1 MIGNINIYRQLPIA
15 KSQKR
20 IFQEWTSASKKN
32 IHNVFLVNKLV
43 GKIDSNAL
51 RKSCEVLVN
60 QHEVMHAQYTE
71 DGSTCYYVEFSI
83 DDFYQELPLDTKY
96 SVELLINEK
105 INVSFDLT
113 KGPLL
118 KCFLIESHERE
129 YYFLFIAHRIICD
142 AASMHYFFKEIQ
154 KSYNVFSDG
163 GNIELNI
170 DKTFSQA
177 VEAERNN
184 LSGDAETA
192 AKEFWLDFTADV
204 PLHPALPYRSGM
216 NNRLDD
222 RSCDVV
228 DFGLSNTQTAQLIAY
243 IKKKG
248 FTSFDVLFALYGLVL
263 AKYTSQKRFL
273 LGYVIDTRVQDF
285 SNVFGCF
292 ENTVHLKFELDTIS
306 TFSDLIAA
314 IGEQRKKIKQYQ
326 YYSLA
331 DVAGQTSNGCNAGF
345 GQMYLNACAL
355 QLKELEVLSVDIS
368 LNTTVDDEISLL
380 YDENCPDG
388 IRLKLVYRSDLFDK
402 DLMRRFTDAFL
413 DVVDELNNKGEID
426 INKYTVLSPET
437 FQEIVYGWNATAK
450 TYLKDMT
457 IHQHFEKQVL
467 KNPDNIALVY
477 EDQQLSYH
485 QLNEKSNQLARHIRE
500 QYRQKAGQELKRDTL
515 IALCLD
521 RSLEMVISIL
531 AVLKAGGAY
540 VPMDPS
546 YPQQRIDFILEDTG
560 AAMVLSHRSISG
572 VSLPEEKVLYTDLSE
587 GCYLSEDTTNLPAYS
602 AAEDLAYI
610 IYTSG
615 TTGKPKGV
623 MIEQHQVLSFAVDNN
638 FIDYNKSVTVAGI
651 SNYAFDGSI
660 FDIFF
665 SLLNNKKL
673 VIIPKHSLLDFPQL
687 DDQFVKHN
695 IDTAFV
701 TTALFNSLTIHQ
713 SRCLAVLK
721 QILFGGETC
730 SIDIVNDFKKY
741 FPETSLIHVYGP
753 TENIVYSSY
762 CHLTDY
768 NTAEVVPIGSHLSDK
783 KLYVLD
789 TNLQPVPVGVTGE
802 LYIGG
807 AGVARGYLNNAE
819 LTAARFINNPFAT
832 EDDNANGYTRL
843 YKTGDLVKWLP
854 DGNIAY
860 IGRNDEQVKIRGFRI
875 ELAEIEQALL
885 QIRGIKQSCVLVKE
899 RPAASGGAKYL
910 VGYYVP
916 DSDYIPEKDTV
927 VLDNWENL
935 YNSSV
940 YGKNIKEIEI
950 NADFS
955 GWKSYIS
962 GEAIPLSEMQAWRND
977 LITIIKSLHPRN
989 VLEIGVGSGLLMYPL
1004 LNDVQRYTGLDI
1016 SQTVIDRHKNHLK
1029 DRDYQVDLYHLK
1041 AHELDQLPDDLKY
1054 DTIIINSV
1062 CQYFPSI
1069 RYFDD
1074 ILEKAIG
1081 RLSASGSIFLGDIRN
1096 YDLHKELI
1104 KAQLDFREEARSRQD
1119 IDRIAFKENE
1129 LLISPFYFAHLKHR
1143 YDNIKVNVIERNGS
1157 YNNELSKYRYDVVIT
1172 RDAEM
1177 SIRNNAAIE
1186 EEILNGYSNHYY
1198 NIPFLNQLGKEDILK
1213 QLSLVLPE
1221 YMLPGSLIAMESF
1234 PLTINGKLDKRAFPD
1249 PDFSLAENY
1258 VPPVTDTEVAVCN
1271 IWEETLGLE
1280 RVGLTDDFFRIGGN
1294 SILAI
1299 HVSHKMN
1306 KVLGGGLGFTDVFK
1320 HRTIAQLLLHSQGGA
1335 QIIIP
1340 RTDENQVVLS
1350 FAQERLWFIEE
1361 YEKGTNAYHI
1371 PAVYEL
1377 AATTKVEGLKYA
1389 LRQIVARHE
1398 VLRTTIQGKDQ
1409 QGVQIVHLRSLSVEE
1424 LLLTVHDDLDA
1435 LLAEDINRPFD
1446 LRKEY
1451 PIRAKF
1457 YKIEADDSPERIILL
1472 INIHHIASDG
1482 WSTEIFQRELFA
1494 YYQAYLRKD
1503 SSFSLPALEIQ
1514 YKDYALWQRSWLTG
1528 ETLDRQLNYWKNKLS
1543 GYQPLAFPTDYPR
1556 PDRINYTG
1564 SHQIFTLNKQISDR
1578 LRSLTRQHG
1587 VTLHSALLGSMS
1599 ILLGKYTGQ
1608 DDILIGSPIANRHYR
1623 QIQDLIGFF
1632 VNTLINRTQL
1642 SNTQSYEELVREVH
1656 QQQMEAQQHQ
1666 DLPFEKLVSE
1676 LGVERDLSRHPLFQ
1690 IAFVV
1695 QRFGSKVPD
1704 EQQDYLKPFKGILSH
1719 EVEKFDLTVFI
1730 DDSDEEITGQIS
1742 YATSLF
1748 REETIARLIQ
1758 HYTYLLDTLT
1768 QAPEKAYSRISLLSP
1783 DEYQEIVYG
1792 WNDTAKVYPTGKT
1805 IHQYFEAQAAAY
1817 PDHTALVYED
1827 RQLSYKELNEKSNQ
1841 LARHIREQ
1849 FRQKTGTELQPDT
1862 LIALCMDR
1870 SPEMIVSILA
1880 VLKAGGAYVPLD
1892 PAYPQQR
1899 KDFIL
1904 EDTNA
1909 VLVLGLRRDSG
1920 LQLPEEKVLYTDL
1933 TEDLYLH
1940 EDTANLRAY
1949 SSAGDLAYIIYTS
1962 GTTGKPKGVMIA
1974 HEGVMNLVFVQKDK
1988 LEISQASKVLQY
2000 AALVFDASVWEIFS
2014 ALTLGAQLIIVPG
2027 NVRQDAQLLSEY
2039 INRHKATT
2047 ALLPPVLLSV
2057 MSASGFPGLKTL
2069 VVGGDV
2075 STPKLMQEWS
2085 QGRQLVN
2092 AYGPTENTVIASMHV
2107 YSEGDLHTNIG
2118 QPIENVKLYVLDAS
2132 LQPVPVGITGELHIG
2147 GAGVARGYLNNA
2159 ALTAT
2164 RFIENPFATEEDNAK
2179 GYTRLYKTGDLVRWL
2194 ADGHLEYIGRND
2206 EQIKIRGFRIE
2217 LAEIEQAL
2225 LQVPGILQ
2233 SCVLV
2238 KERVT
2243 ATGNAKYLV
2252 GYYVPEAASITQNF
2266 ITERLS
2272 AVLPSYM
2279 VPDSLVAME
2288 SFPLTI
2294 NGKLDKRALPDPR
2307 FNVSETYVAPAT
2319 DTKIALC
2326 RIWQELL
2333 GLEMVGIT
2341 DDFFKIGGNSIL
2353 AIQVSHRMN
2362 KALGVEI
2369 SVADVFK
2376 HKTIEQLLLHT
2387 LGEAQINIPR
2397 THDNQ
2402 AVLSFAQERLW
2413 FVEEYEEGTNA
2424 YHIPAVYELADTT
2437 RVEGLKHALRQ
2448 IVVRHEVLRT
2458 TIQGGVQTVHPKP
2471 LAIEETILT
2480 VHDDLDAVL
2489 AEDINSPFE
2498 LRREYPI
2505 RVKFYRVQA
2514 EDTATGPFS
2523 ERIVLLINIHHI
2535 ASDGWSTEIFQKE
2548 LFAYYQAYMRKDT
2561 SFSLPALEIQYK
2573 DYALWQRS
2581 WLTGETLDRQLNYW
2595 KNKLSGYRTLALPTD
2610 YPRPDRM
2617 NYNGARMMFT
2627 LNKQISDRLRSLTRQ
2642 HGVTLHS
2649 ALLGSMSILLGKYTG
2664 QDDILIGSPIANR
2677 HHRQTQDLIGFF
2689 VNTLINR
2696 TQLNNT
2702 QSYEELVREVHQQQ
2716 MEAQQHQDLPFEKL
2730 VNELGVERD
2739 LSRHPLFQV
2748 AFAVQRFGSKVPDEQ
2763 QAYLKPFTGIVSHE
2777 IEIFDLSV
2785 FMDDSGEEIT
2795 GQFNYATSLFREET
2809 IARLIQHYIYLLDAL
2824 TQAPE
2829 KAYSRLSL
2837 LSPEEYQEI
2846 VYGWNDTEKVYPTGK
2861 TIHQYFE
2868 AQAAAYPDHAALVYE
2883 DWQLSYKELNE
2894 KSNQLARHIRKQF
2907 QQKTGTELQADT
2919 LIALCMDRSPEMI
2932 VSILAVLKAG
2942 GAYVPLDP
2950 AYPQQRKDFIL
2961 EDTSAVLVLG
2971 LRRDSELQL
2980 PEEKVLY
2987 TDLTEDLYLHE
2998 DTANLPAY
3006 SSAGDLAYIIYTSG
3020 TTGKPKGV
3028 MIAHEGAMNL
3038 VFVQKDKLEISHASK
3053 VLQYAALVFD
3063 ASVWE
3068 IFSALTLGAQL
3079 IIVPGNIR
3087 QDAQLLSEYINKHN
3101 ATTALLPPVL
3111 LSVMSASGFPGLK
3124 TLVVGGDVS
3133 TPKLMQ
3139 EWSQGRTLVNAY
3151 GPTENTVIASMHV
3164 YSEGDLH
3171 TNIGQPIENVKLY
3184 VLDASLQPVPVGI
3197 TGELHIGGAG
3207 VARGYLNNTELTA
3220 ARFIE
3225 NPFAT
3230 EEDNAKG
3237 YTRLYKT
3244 GDLVRWLAD
3253 GHLEY
3258 IGRNDEQIK
3267 IRGFRIELAEIE
3279 QALLQVP
3286 GILQSCVLVKER
3298 VTATGNAK
3306 YLVGYYVPEA
3316 ASITQNFI
3324 TERLSAVLPSYMVPD
3339 SLVAMESFP
3348 LTINGKLDK
3357 RALPDPDF
3365 NTADAYVAPA
3375 TELEDKLCRIYGEV
3389 LGLSGEQV
3397 GIHQNFFKIG
3407 GNSILSIQLKNKL
3420 HQLDEFKHIGAA
3432 DLFKYNTIHKL
3443 IESVRGDTQTAYKL
3457 QNNTRGESHEIAII
3471 AVSGAFSGVGS
3482 VDELWKIVSSQ
3493 QEGLRFYSKDECREL
3508 QLDDALVEHPDFVP
3522 VGGHV
3527 KDIELFDPTFWELSP
3542 NEARQLDPQ
3551 IRKFM
3556 EHCWFTLESSGYASE
3571 RRKHNIGVFAGS
3583 GESHYLRGRAQHD
3596 DLSAQAAAWES
3607 FASNSKHALTTK
3619 TAYLLDLSGP
3629 ATSISTACSTG
3640 LVAVVEACQK
3650 LQLGVCDMALAG
3662 GVTLNMPDQIG
3673 YLYQEGMIESIDGHC
3688 RTFDRHSSG
3697 TTPGSGVGVVL
3708 LKRLKDAVK
3717 DQDHILGVIK
3727 GYATNND
3734 GARKTGYTAPSVIG
3748 QTECIINAQ
3757 RMAGITS
3764 DQIDYVECHGTAT
3777 QLGDPIEV
3785 QALRE
3790 AFTYNQPRK
3799 KGPAR
3804 KTLLGAVKANVG
3816 HTDTAAG
3823 TVGLIKVCAMLQ
3835 HNILPGQVNFNTP
3848 NPDLKLEET
3857 DFEITKENRP
3867 WLPVPGRQR
3876 LAGVSSFGIGGTNAH
3891 VIIGDYI
3898 PDTPMQETNPVPE
3911 ETVHIVPVSAKSQQ
3925 SLENYK
3931 KALIK
3936 TCEDNPLLKIN
3947 DIAYTLQ
3954 EKREHFQHRSAYC
3967 VKNTAE
3973 LAERL
3978 KQDTA
3983 YGQAALASENKLVW
3997 MFSGQGVQY
4006 VNMGKALYRQVPSF
4020 KNTVDYCISVAN
4032 HHLDIDLYKVIYT
4045 ENESSPHDIN
4055 ETRYTQISLFI
4066 IEYALAWYL
4075 EQLGIKA
4082 DAYIGH
4088 SIGEYVAAT
4097 LAGVFTLEDAIRLVI
4112 ARGRLMQEMEAGSM
4126 LAISARE
4133 EAVKATIAQHHCEI
4147 AVINSKEDIVA
4158 SGHTKDI
4165 DSLQKT
4171 LENQGVSTIR
4181 LNTSH
4186 AFHCKLMDG
4195 AVTAFKDVFRDV
4207 RLKKPARTFISNLSG
4222 TVAKDEVTHPEYW
4235 CKQLRNT
4242 VQFAGGITHL
4252 IGLYNHQVNFIEIG
4266 PGKGLCYFV
4275 GKYQKTYPAIH
4286 TLSLLPAAKDASDIY
4301 QNPDSG
4307 EAIMA
4312 KLWMNGII
4320 QHPNDSKL
4328 FRQAT
4333 LLRSLPVYQFGY
4345 QKCWLEKMNAQNVQQ
4360 FNSLE
4365 ELFYERTW
4373 ERTDLNA
4380 TPGSAAGIADKNVLV
4395 FINDRSIE
4403 KSGSA
4408 ELLQLLMKH
4417 NNDISYV
4424 VHQQENNIHPEV
4436 IFDFN
4441 NKADVTAILHEK
4453 IKSKPLDLVIYVS
4466 PGTDLAFPALDIIAV
4481 RNVFSWSM
4489 ESGNKIP
4496 MFVSVS
4502 FDNYEILGNE
4512 RKQEKPSIVYGVT
4525 KSLRGEFLTLET
4537 HAFHLDLPAA
4547 EGNYESSLLLA
4558 LEKNDDRDLVVVRG
4572 KYCWKPFY
4580 RHVQLSGNQT
4590 ASEDNTVEKERV
4602 YLITGGLGAVGSAYA
4617 AHLAR
4622 NEQKSTIILIG
4633 RSAASDLKET
4643 YKSRLDD
4650 LNKTHHRV
4658 IYASVD
4664 IGQTNASS
4672 QLIAILEQYEIT
4684 TIDVVLH
4691 AAGVAAKSLLK
4702 GKTAEDIEQVVHPKI
4717 VGFENLLQIAATVQI
4732 GKLVCCSSLTSILP
4746 SVGNMEYAAANMYLD
4761 EVSFSK
4767 HPGVNSIL
4775 TVNLNQISDAGMA
4788 IDFLNENATTL
4799 GKTSNSIKSD
4809 EFPGILETLMRFKD
4823 KNNILLSRY
4832 HFDGNYVA
4840 GPQTVNTPVDVSKD
4854 KSDIRLLDEDYTDIQ
4869 YQVAQI
4875 FGEVLGVEQV
4885 SIHDDFFK
4893 IGGNSLLVIQLK
4905 NRLNQLKEFKHIGT
4919 ADLFKYNTIQKLVE
4933 SIRQDATTSYNLQ
4946 TNASQGDS
4954 REIAVIAVSGA
4965 FSGVANVDELWQIIS
4980 SQQEGIRFYSKEECR
4995 ELQLDESLLEHPD
5008 FVPVSGHVK
5017 DIELFDPLFWDIS
5030 PNEAK
5035 QLDPQIRKFIEHC
5048 WFALESAGYAAERR
5062 KCSIGVFAGSGEN
5075 TYLQEHI
5082 LPELALSAIG
5092 SWEAFVSNSKHA
5104 LATKT
5109 AYLMDLS
5116 GPANSINT
5124 ACSTSLVTIAEA
5136 CKSLQVGACDMA
5148 LAGGVTLDL
5157 PDQVGYLYQEGMTH
5171 SRDGHCRTFDRLGGG
5186 TTTGSGVGVVLL
5198 KRLNDA
5204 IKDQDQILA
5213 VIKGYATNND
5223 GSRKTSYTAPSVI
5236 GQTECIINAQK
5247 MAGITSDQ
5255 IDYVECHGTAT
5266 HLGDPI
5272 EVQALR
5278 EAFAFSRSEH
5288 RDPAKKTVLGAV
5300 KANIGHPDAGAG
5312 VAGLIKLCAM
5322 LQHNIMPG
5330 QVNFSTPN
5338 PELKLEESTFE
5349 VLSANRP
5356 WLTVSGR
5363 QRLAAV
5369 SSFGVGGTNAHM
5381 IVGEYVSDISIPCT
5395 DCATDNE
5402 SIYIVPVS
5410 AKSRQSLENY
5420 KQALIKACEANP
5432 LLKANDIA
5440 YTLQEKREHFQHR
5453 SAYCVKNTAELL
5465 DRLKQDTSYGQAGSA
5480 DENRIV
5486 LMFPGQGV
5494 QYVNMARALYQN
5506 VPAFRGIIDHCIS
5519 LANRHLDVDLY
5530 KIIYTEDE
5538 SSRYDI
5544 NDMRWAPISL
5554 FIVEYA
5560 LARYLEQ
5567 LGISAD
5573 AYIGHSLGEY
5583 IAATLAGVFALEDA
5597 IRLVVARGSLMSA
5610 MKAGGMLAINAREE
5624 KVKAIVAQHH
5634 CDIAVVNT
5642 MDDVIASGEEKDVD
5656 RLQKAL
5662 EQLEIPVIRISINV
5676 AGHSRMMDE
5685 MVAKFKTLF
5694 SDIKLNKPAKPFIS
5708 NLSGEIATDEVAT
5721 PEYWCKQL
5729 RNTVRFA
5736 KGIDSLSKQYGH
5748 KVSFIEIGPGKGL
5761 SYFVGKYRDAGNYQ
5775 SLNTLHL
5782 LPSAKESNDAYL
5794 NMDSRENIIA
5804 KLWMNGIIQQPN
5816 ESDVFAQATLLRSL
5830 PVYQFNH
5837 QRCWIEKTKRK
5848 ETDGTSTDV
5857 LKMLPKEKWL
5867 STPVWS
5873 AVSNLN
5879 KAAVKDGKKF
5889 DKTLVVLREDQQG
5902 LYDFTLLSQDVQLVV
5917 LSKKNADAD
5926 NIEAGKPI
5934 TLNPEEERHFEKL
5947 AAYIKS
5953 KRIVF
5958 DAIIHTASID
5968 NDTDI
5973 DQALYNSYY
5982 SLFLVRHHL
5991 LRVMDT
5997 ENLIVLTNGMA
6008 QITGE
6013 DRICPANGTM
6023 MGAIRNINHEFL
6035 SMDARIIDIGD
6046 AGHVTAAVAQIW
6058 NNSKYHKSDELLAV
6072 RFGKLWTEGLESI
6085 SNTFVEENL
6094 IADGDIILITGG
6106 LGNVGLA
6113 VAEHI
6118 SGHHRVT
6125 FILVS
6130 RTNIYQQN
6138 PSETTKRKIAAI
6150 ERIRNNGSV
6159 VEVQP
6164 ADISSPEQ
6172 IKIMQDAVSQRY
6184 GNITGIIHTAS
6195 GTIVDLDDYSLA
6207 AMKGAFNAKVY
6218 GIDNVLNV
6226 LELSQVKFVAS
6237 TSSLASLLGDVN
6249 RIEYCA
6255 ANAYLD
6261 YLSVDKKRFPGIK
6274 FIAANWNA
6282 WQVDGFETGVLQGLE
6297 KLMYSNGASH
6307 EENAALFYRLIN
6319 QTSYE
6324 QVAVSGLDLQQL
6336 KRELFKPV
6344 SPQVAISEI
6353 DILEKEYSEEEYQ
6366 VALVFAE
6373 LLGMEQISLHD
6384 DFFKIGGNS
6393 ILAIQAS
6400 HKINK
6405 VLGVEIKV
6413 ADVFKH
6419 RTVALLLRNSK
6430 GQARISIPRTN
6441 DSQVVLSFAQERLWF
6456 IEEYEGGTNAY
6467 HIPTVYELVDVTA
6480 LEGFKYA
6487 LSEIVARHEVLRSTI
6502 EGREHQAVQI
6512 VHEEPLVMEEVV
6524 LSLQD
6529 NLDAMLVAD
6538 INRPFDLRHVYP
6550 IRVKFY
6556 RIQAEGIDERI
6567 VMLINMH
6574 HIASDGWSMDV
6585 FQKELLAYCQAYMQK
6600 DASFSLPAL
6609 EIQYKDYAQWQR
6621 SWLTGETLDRQ
6632 LGYWKDRL
6640 AGYQTLVL
6648 PTDNPR
6654 PDRIDYRGGHQVFTL
6669 NKEISNRLRAL
6680 VKQHGVTLYSA
6691 LLGGINILLGKYS
6704 GQNDILVG
6712 GPIANRHYRQT
6723 QDLIGFFVNTLVS
6736 RTLLDNT
6743 QSYEAL
6749 IRQVHQQQMDAQQH
6763 QDLPFEKLVNEL
6775 GVERDLTRH
6784 PLFQVAFSVQSFG
6797 SKAFEGQHDYLKP
6810 YEGVF
6815 LHEVEKFDLS
6825 IFMDDSHEEI
6835 TGQICYAISLF
6846 RKETISRLI
6855 QHYIYL
6861 LDVLTQA
6868 PEKIYSTCCLLS
6880 PEEYQQIV
6888 YERNVATR
6896 AYAGDTTIHQ
6906 YFEEQVLKN
6915 PDNIALVY
6923 EDQQLSYRQLNEKSN
6938 QLARHIREQ
6947 YKQKTGEELQRDTLI
6962 ALYLDRSLEMVI
6974 SILAVL
6980 KAGGAYVPMDP
6991 SYPQQRTDFILEDTG
7006 AAIVLSHRGISGV
7019 QLPAEKVLY
7028 TDLTEACYLSGD
7040 TTNLPVYNTAR
7051 DLAYIIYT
7059 SGTTGKPKGVMIE
7072 QHHVLSFAVENNFI
7086 DYNKAATVAGLS
7098 NYAFDG
7104 SIFDIFFSLLNNKK
7118 LVIIP
7123 RHYLLDLPLLD
7134 DQFVKH
7140 NIDTSFFTT
7149 SLFNSLATHQ
7159 SRCLSVLKQIFF
7171 GGEACSIEVVND
7183 FKKHFPETSLTN
7195 GYGPT
7200 ENIVFSAYCNLTD
7213 YDTATVAPI
7222 GSHLSDKKLYILD
7235 SGLQPVP
7242 VNVIGELYIG
7252 GAGVARGYL
7261 NNPELTA
7268 ERFIDNPF
7276 ATEEDNAKG
7285 HTRLYKTGDLVRWLP
7300 DGNIAYMGRNDEQVK
7315 IRGFRI
7321 ELAEI
7326 EQALLQVPGILQSCV
7341 LVKERPTVSGTAKY
7355 IVGYYVPDRS
7365 ASLTQDF
7372 ILDKL
7377 SETLP
7382 EYMLPGSLMAME
7394 SFPLTVNGKL
7404 DKRALPDA
7412 EFNVTE
7418 EYVPPVTDNEIAS
7431 CGIWQEVL
7439 GLEKVGTTD
7448 DFFRIGG
7455 NSILAIQVSHR
7466 MSRVLGAEISVAD
7479 VFVARSIGS
7488 LLKNVIM
7495 LTVGEKNIEKE
7506 F

>member
-1 MIGNINIYRQLPIA
+1 MIGNINTYRQLPIA
-15 KSQKR
+15 KSQKK
-20 IFQEWTSASKKN
+20 IFLEWAGASQKN

-43 GKIDSNAL
+43 GKIDRNAL
-51 RKSCEVLVN
+51 RKSCGILVN
-60 QHEVMHAQYTE
+60 QHEVMHAQYSE
-71 DGSTCYYVEFSI
+71 DGNTCYYGEFSI
-83 DDFYQELPLDTKY
+83 DDFYQELPLDTKH

-105 INVSFDLT
+105 INASFDLT

-129 YYFLFIAHRIICD
+129 YYFLFVAHRIICD
-142 AASMHYFFKEIQ
+142 ATSMHYFFKEIQ
-154 KSYNVFSDG
+154 KSYNVLSDG
-163 GNIELNI
+163 GNISLNI

-184 LSGDAETA
+184 LNGDVETA
-192 AKEFWLDFTADV
+192 AKEFWLDYTADV
-204 PLHPALPYRSGM
+204 PLHLDLPYRSGM
-216 NNRLDD
+216 NNRLADK
-222 RSCDVV
+222 SCDVV
-228 DFGLSNTQTAQLIAY
+228 DFGLSNTQTAQLTAY
-243 IKKKG
+243 IKEKG
-248 FTSFDVLFALYGLVL
+248 STAFDVLFALYGLVL
-263 AKYTSQKRFL
+263 SKYTSQKRFV
-273 LGYVIDTRVQDF
+273 LGYVVDTRAQDF

-292 ENTVHLKFELDTIS
+292 ENTIHQKFELDTIG
-306 TFSDLIAA
+306 TFSDLIAV

-326 YYSLA
+326 YYSLT
-331 DVAGQTSNGCNAGF
+331 DVVGQTSDGCNAGF
-345 GQMYLNACAL
+345 GQIYLNTCP
-355 QLKELEVLSVDIS
+355 LKLKDLEVSPVDIS

-380 YDENCPDG
+380 YDENYPDG
-388 IRLKLVYRSDLFDK
+388 IKVKLVYRSHLFDK
-402 DLMRRFTDAFL
+402 DLIRQFTDAFL
-413 DVVDELNNKGEID
+413 DAVDELINKGEIHID
-426 INKYTVLSPET
+426 NYTVLSPEAY
-437 FQEIVYGWNATAK
+437 QEIVYGWNATTK
-450 TYLKDMT
+450 TYPKDMT

-467 KNPDNIALVY
+467 KNPDNTALIY
-477 EDQQLSYH
+477 EDQQLSYS

-500 QYRQKAGQELKRDTL
+500 QYRQKTGQELKRDTP

-531 AVLKAGGAY
+531 AVLKAGGVY
-540 VPMDPS
+540 VPIDPS

-572 VSLPEEKVLYTDLSE
+572 VHLPEEKVLYTDLTE
-587 GCYLSEDTTNLPAYS
+587 VCYHSGDTANLPAYS
-602 AAEDLAYI
+602 AAGDLAYI

-638 FIDYNKSVTVAGI
+638 FIDYNKAATVAGI

-673 VIIPKHSLLDFPQL
+673 VIIPKHCLLDLSLLD
-687 DDQFVKHN
+687 DQVVKHN

-701 TTALFNSLTIHQ
+701 TTALFNSLVTHQ

-721 QILFGGETC
+721 QILFGGEAC
-730 SIDIVNDFKKY
+730 SIDVVNDFKKH
-741 FPETSLIHVYGP
+741 FPETALIHVYGP

-768 NTAEVVPIGSHLSDK
+768 NTTDVVPIGSHLSDK
-783 KLYVLD
+783 KLYILD
-789 TNLQPVPVGVTGE
+789 TGLQPVPVGVTGE

-807 AGVARGYLNNAE
+807 AGVARGYLNNPE
-819 LTAARFINNPFAT
+819 LTAGRFITDPFAT
-832 EDDNANGYTRL
+832 EEDNAKGYTRL
-843 YKTGDLVKWLP
+843 YKTGDLVRWLP

-885 QIRGIKQSCVLVKE
+885 QIPGILQSCVLVKE
-899 RPAASGGAKYL
+899 RPTVSGSAKYL

-916 DSDYIPEKDTV
+916 DRSAPEAASLTPALI
-927 VLDNWENL
+927 LD
-935 YNSSV
+935 
-940 YGKNIKEIEI
+940 K
-950 NADFS
+950 
-955 GWKSYIS
+955 
-962 GEAIPLSEMQAWRND
+962 LSE
-977 LITIIKSLHPRN
+977 T
-989 VLEIGVGSGLLMYPL
+989 
-1004 LNDVQRYTGLDI
+1004 
-1016 SQTVIDRHKNHLK
+1016 
-1029 DRDYQVDLYHLK
+1029 
-1041 AHELDQLPDDLKY
+1041 
-1054 DTIIINSV
+1054 
-1062 CQYFPSI
+1062 
-1069 RYFDD
+1069 
-1074 ILEKAIG
+1074 
-1081 RLSASGSIFLGDIRN
+1081 
-1096 YDLHKELI
+1096 
-1104 KAQLDFREEARSRQD
+1104 
-1119 IDRIAFKENE
+1119 
-1129 LLISPFYFAHLKHR
+1129 
-1143 YDNIKVNVIERNGS
+1143 
-1157 YNNELSKYRYDVVIT
+1157 
-1172 RDAEM
+1172 
-1177 SIRNNAAIE
+1177 
-1186 EEILNGYSNHYY
+1186 
-1198 NIPFLNQLGKEDILK
+1198 
-1213 QLSLVLPE
+1213 LPE
-1221 YMLPGSLIAMESF
+1221 YMLPGSLMGMESF

-1249 PDFSLAENY
+1249 PDFSLAETY
-1258 VPPVTDTEVAVCN
+1258 VPPVTDTEIAVCN

-1299 HVSHKMN
+1299 HVSHRMN
-1306 KVLGGGLGFTDVFK
+1306 KVLGDGIGFTAVFR
-1320 HRTIAQLLLHSQGGA
+1320 HRTIAQLLLHSQGGV
-1335 QIIIP
+1335 QVSIP
-1340 RTDENQVVLS
+1340 RIHENQVALS

-1377 AATTKVEGLKYA
+1377 AGTTKVEGLKYA

-1398 VLRTTIQGKDQ
+1398 VLRTTIQGRDQ
-1409 QGVQIVHLRSLSVEE
+1409 QGVQIVHQRSLSVEE
-1424 LLLTVHDDLDA
+1424 LLLTVHDDLDE

-1457 YKIEADDSPERIILL
+1457 YKIEADDSPERTILL

-1482 WSTEIFQRELFA
+1482 WSTEIFQRELFT
-1494 YYQAYLRKD
+1494 YYQAYMRKD

-1556 PDRINYTG
+1556 PDRINYAG
-1564 SHQIFTLNKQISDR
+1564 SHQVFTLNKQISDR
-1578 LRSLTRQHG
+1578 LRSLARQHG

-1656 QQQMEAQQHQ
+1656 QQQIEAQQHQ

-1695 QRFGSKVPD
+1695 QRFGSEVPE

-1719 EVEKFDLTVFI
+1719 EVEKFDLSVFI
-1730 DDSDEEITGQIS
+1730 DDSSEEITGQIS

-1748 REETIARLIQ
+1748 REETIARMIQ
-1758 HYTYLLDTLT
+1758 HYTYLLDALT

-1792 WNDTAKVYPTGKT
+1792 WNATEKVYSTGKT
-1805 IHQYFEAQAAAY
+1805 IHQYFEEQASVY
-1817 PDHTALVYED
+1817 PDNTALVYED

-1841 LARHIREQ
+1841 LARHIRKQ
-1849 FRQKTGTELQPDT
+1849 YQQKTGTELQPDT
-1862 LIALCMDR
+1862 LIALCMNR

-1899 KDFIL
+1899 VDFIL
-1904 EDTNA
+1904 EDTSA
-1909 VLVLGLRRDSG
+1909 ALVLSLRRDNG
-1920 LQLPEEKVLYTDL
+1920 LQLPDEKVLYADL

-1940 EDTANLRAY
+1940 EDIANLPSY

-1974 HEGVMNLVFVQKDK
+1974 HKGVMNLVFVQKDK
-1988 LEISQASKVLQY
+1988 LEITPASKVLQY

-2027 NVRQDAQLLSEY
+2027 NVRQDTQLLSEY
-2039 INRHKATT
+2039 INKNQTTT
-2047 ALLPPVLLSV
+2047 ALLPPVLLNV
-2057 MSASGFPGLKTL
+2057 MSASGLPGLKTL

-2118 QPIENVKLYVLDAS
+2118 KPIENVKLYVLDAS
-2132 LQPVPVGITGELHIG
+2132 HQPVPVGITGELYIG
-2147 GAGVARGYLNNA
+2147 GAGVASGYLNNPE
-2159 ALTAT
+2159 LTTA
-2164 RFIENPFATEEDNAK
+2164 RFIDNPFATEADNVN
-2179 GYTRLYKTGDLVRWL
+2179 GYTRLYKTGDLVRWQ

-2225 LQVPGILQ
+2225 LQIPGIRQ

-2238 KERVT
+2238 KER
-2243 ATGNAKYLV
+2243 ATTSGSAKYLV
-2252 GYYVPEAASITQNF
+2252 GYYVPDAASITQGF
-2266 ITERLS
+2266 IAEQLS
-2272 AVLPSYM
+2272 EVLPSYM
-2279 VPDSLVAME
+2279 VPDSLIAME

-2294 NGKLDKRALPDPR
+2294 NGKLDKRAFPDPR
-2307 FNVSETYVAPAT
+2307 FNVSETYVPPAT
-2319 DTKIALC
+2319 DAKIALC

-2333 GLEMVGIT
+2333 GLEKVGIT

-2362 KALGVEI
+2362 KVLGVEI

-2437 RVEGLKHALRQ
+2437 KVEGLKHALRQ
-2448 IVVRHEVLRT
+2448 IVTRHEVLRT
-2458 TIQGGVQTVHPKP
+2458 TIQGGVQTVHQKS
-2471 LAIEETILT
+2471 LAIEETLLT
-2480 VHDDLDAVL
+2480 AQDDLDALL

-2498 LRREYPI
+2498 LRKEYPI

-2514 EDTATGPFS
+2514 EDAATGPFS

-2548 LFAYYQAYMRKDT
+2548 LFAYYQAYMRKDS

-2617 NYNGARMMFT
+2617 NYHGAHKMFT
-2627 LNKQISDRLRSLTRQ
+2627 LNKQISDRLRSLARQ

-2696 TQLNNT
+2696 TQLSNT

-2763 QAYLKPFTGIVSHE
+2763 QTYLKPFTGRLSHE

-2837 LSPEEYQEI
+2837 LSPDEYQEI
-2846 VYGWNDTEKVYPTGK
+2846 VYGWNATEKVYPTGK

-2868 AQAAAYPDHAALVYE
+2868 EQAAVYPDNTALVYE
-2883 DWQLSYKELNE
+2883 DRQLSYKELNE
-2894 KSNQLARHIRKQF
+2894 KSNQLARHIRKQY
-2907 QQKTGTELQADT
+2907 QQKTGTELQPDT
-2919 LIALCMDRSPEMI
+2919 LIALCMERSEEMI

-2950 AYPQQRKDFIL
+2950 AYPQQRIDFIL
-2961 EDTSAVLVLG
+2961 EDTGAALVLS
-2971 LRRDSELQL
+2971 LRRDNGLQL

-2987 TDLTEDLYLHE
+2987 ADLTEDLYLHE

-3028 MIAHEGAMNL
+3028 MIAHEGVMNL
-3038 VFVQKDKLEISHASK
+3038 VFVQKDKLEISPASK

-3079 IIVPGNIR
+3079 IIVPGNVR
-3087 QDAQLLSEYINKHN
+3087 QDAQLLSEYINKN
-3101 ATTALLPPVL
+3101 QTTTALLPPVL
-3111 LSVMSASGFPGLK
+3111 LSVMSSSGLPGLK

-3139 EWSQGRTLVNAY
+3139 EWSQGRQLVNAY
-3151 GPTENTVIASMHV
+3151 GPTENTVIASMYV
-3164 YSEGDLH
+3164 YSEGDLY
-3171 TNIGQPIENVKLY
+3171 TNIGKPIENVKLY
-3184 VLDASLQPVPVGI
+3184 VLDASHQPVPVGI
-3197 TGELHIGGAG
+3197 TGELYIGGAG
-3207 VARGYLNNTELTA
+3207 VASGYLNNPELTA
-3220 ARFIE
+3220 ARFID

-3230 EEDNAKG
+3230 EADNANG
-3237 YTRLYKT
+3237 YTRIYKT
-3244 GDLVRWLAD
+3244 GDLVRWQAD

-3286 GILQSCVLVKER
+3286 GIRQSCVLVKER
-3298 VTATGNAK
+3298 ATASGSAK
-3306 YLVGYYVPEA
+3306 YLVGYYVPDA
-3316 ASITQNFI
+3316 ASITQDFI
-3324 TERLSAVLPSYMVPD
+3324 TERLSKVLPSYMVPD
-3339 SLVAMESFP
+3339 NLVVLESFP

-3375 TELEDKLCRIYGEV
+3375 TELEDKLCQIYGEV
-3389 LGLSGEQV
+3389 LGLPGEQI

-3420 HQLDEFKHIGAA
+3420 HQLEEFKHIGAA
-3432 DLFKYNTIHKL
+3432 DVFKYNTIHKL
-3443 IESVRGDTQTAYKL
+3443 IESVRGDVQTSYKL
-3457 QNNTRGESHEIAII
+3457 QNNTPGESHEIAII
-3471 AVSGAFSGVGS
+3471 AVSGAFSGVDS
-3482 VDELWKIVSSQ
+3482 VDELWQIVSSQ
-3493 QEGLRFYSKDECREL
+3493 QEGLRFYSKDECQEL
-3508 QLDDALVEHPDFVP
+3508 QVNEALLENPDFVP
-3522 VGGHV
+3522 VAGQV

-3551 IRKFM
+3551 IRKFI
-3556 EHCWFTLESSGYASE
+3556 EHCWFALESSGYAPE

-3583 GESHYLRGRAQHD
+3583 GESHYLQGRVQHD
-3596 DLSAQAAAWES
+3596 GISAQAAAWES

-3629 ATSISTACSTG
+3629 ATSIHTACSTG

-3673 YLYQEGMIESIDGHC
+3673 YLYEEGMIESMDGHC
-3688 RTFDRHSSG
+3688 RTFDRDSSG
-3697 TTPGSGVGVVL
+3697 TTIGSGVGVVL

-3785 QALRE
+3785 RALKE
-3790 AFTYNQPRK
+3790 AFAYSQPRK
-3799 KGPAR
+3799 KGPAH
-3804 KTLLGAVKANVG
+3804 KTVLGAVKANIG

-3823 TVGLIKVCAMLQ
+3823 TAGLIKVCAMLQ
-3835 HNILPGQVNFNTP
+3835 HNIIPGQVNFNTP
-3848 NPDLKLEET
+3848 NPELKLEET
-3857 DFEITKENRP
+3857 DFEIIKENRP

-3891 VIIGDYI
+3891 VIVGDYT
-3898 PDTPMQETNPVPE
+3898 PDTPMQETDPAQDEAVL
-3911 ETVHIVPVSAKSQQ
+3911 HIVPVSAKSRQ

-3931 KALIK
+3931 QALIK
-3936 TCEDNPLLKIN
+3936 TCEANPLLKIN

-3967 VKNTAE
+3967 VKSTAE
-3973 LAERL
+3973 LADRL

-3983 YGQAALASENKLVW
+3983 YGQAGGTSENKLVW

-4006 VNMGKALYRQVPSF
+4006 VNMGKALYERVPSF
-4020 KNTVDYCISVAN
+4020 KNTVDYCISLAN
-4032 HHLDIDLYKVIYT
+4032 HHLDADLYKVIYT
-4045 ENESSPHDIN
+4045 ESESSPYDIN

-4066 IEYALAWYL
+4066 IEYALARYL

-4133 EAVKATIAQHHCEI
+4133 GVVKATIAQHHCEI
-4147 AVINSKEDIVA
+4147 AVINSIEDIVA

-4171 LENQGVSTIR
+4171 LENQGISTVR

-4195 AVTAFKDVFRDV
+4195 PATAFKEVFRDV
-4207 RLKKPARTFISNLSG
+4207 RLRKPAKTFISNLSG
-4222 TVAKDEVTHPEYW
+4222 AVAKDEVTHPEYW
-4235 CKQLRNT
+4235 CSQLRNT

-4286 TLSLLPAAKDASDIY
+4286 TLSLLPAAKDANDVY

-4307 EAIMA
+4307 ESIIA

-4320 QHPNDSKL
+4320 QQPNNSKL

-4333 LLRSLPVYQFGY
+4333 ALRSLPVYQFSH
-4345 QKCWLEKMNAQNVQQ
+4345 QRCWLEKANAQAVQQ

-4380 TPGSAAGIADKNVLV
+4380 SPGTTAGIANKNVVV

-4408 ELLQLLMKH
+4408 ELLQLLRKH
-4417 NNDISYV
+4417 NNNVSYV

-4436 IFDFN
+4436 IVDFS
-4441 NKADVTAILHEK
+4441 DRSQVVAILHEK
-4453 IKSKPLDLVIYVS
+4453 TKDKPLDLVIYVS
-4466 PGTDLAFPALDIIAV
+4466 PGIDLAFPALDIMAV
-4481 RNVFSWSM
+4481 RNVFSWSI

-4496 MFVSVS
+4496 KFVSVS

-4525 KSLRGEFLTLET
+4525 KSLPGEFLTLET
-4537 HAFHLDLPAA
+4537 NVFHLDLPAG

-4572 KYCWKPFY
+4572 KYCWKPSY
-4580 RHVQLSGNQT
+4580 RQVQLSGNQT
-4590 ASEDNTVEKERV
+4590 ASEDSAEEKEQV
-4602 YLITGGLGAVGSAYA
+4602 FLITGGLGAVGHAYA
-4617 AHLAR
+4617 SHLTR
-4622 NEQKSTIILIG
+4622 NERKSTIILIG
-4633 RSAASDLKET
+4633 RTAVSDLKEA
-4643 YKSRLDD
+4643 YKSRLDG
-4650 LNKTHHRV
+4650 LNNTHHRI
-4658 IYASVD
+4658 IYSSID
-4664 IGQTNASS
+4664 IGQADASS
-4672 QLIAILEQYEIT
+4672 QLAAILEQYEINAV
-4684 TIDVVLH
+4684 DVVLH
-4691 AAGVAAKSLLK
+4691 AAGVAAKSLLE
-4702 GKTAEDIEQVVHPKI
+4702 GKTHEDIEQVVHPKI
-4717 VGFENLLQIAATVQI
+4717 VGFENLLKLTATVRI
-4732 GKLVCCSSLTSILP
+4732 DKLVCCSSLTSILP

-4761 EVSFSK
+4761 EVSFSN

-4788 IDFLNENATTL
+4788 FDFLNERATRL

-4809 EFPGILETLMRFKD
+4809 EFPGILETLMRFKE
-4823 KNNILLSRY
+4823 KNNIVLSRY
-4832 HFDGNYVA
+4832 HFDGSYA
-4840 GPQTVNTPVDVSKD
+4840 SGLKTVNTPVDVSKD
-4854 KSDIRLLDEDYTDIQ
+4854 KNDIRLLDEDYTDIQ

-4905 NRLNQLKEFKHIGT
+4905 NRLNQLKEFKHVGT
-4919 ADLFKYNTIQKLVE
+4919 ADLFKHNTIQKLVE

-4946 TNASQGDS
+4946 TNTRQGDS

-4980 SQQEGIRFYSKEECR
+4980 SQQEGIRFYSKEECQ
-4995 ELQLDESLLEHPD
+4995 ELQVDESLLEHPD

-5017 DIELFDPLFWDIS
+5017 DIELFDPLFWDLS

-5075 TYLQEHI
+5075 NYLQEHI
-5082 LPELALSAIG
+5082 LPEQALGVIG

-5136 CKSLQVGACDMA
+5136 CKSLQLGACDMA

-5204 IKDQDQILA
+5204 IADQDQILA

-5278 EAFAFSRSEH
+5278 EAFAFSRSEQ
-5288 RDPAKKTVLGAV
+5288 RDPARKTVLGAV

-5322 LQHNIMPG
+5322 LQHKIMPG
-5330 QVNFSTPN
+5330 QVNFNTPN
-5338 PELKLEESTFE
+5338 PELKLEESSFE

-5381 IVGEYVSDISIPCT
+5381 IVGEYVPDISTPCT

-5402 SIYIVPVS
+5402 SLHIIPVS

-5432 LLKANDIA
+5432 LLKINDIA

-5453 SAYCVKNTAELL
+5453 SAYCVKNTTELL

-5480 DENRIV
+5480 DENRMV

-5494 QYVNMARALYQN
+5494 QYVNMAKALYQN
-5506 VPAFRGIIDHCIS
+5506 VPSFKETVDHCIS

-5530 KIIYTEDE
+5530 KIIYAEDE
-5538 SSRYDI
+5538 SLQYDI

-5554 FIVEYA
+5554 FIIEYS
-5560 LARYLEQ
+5560 LATYLEE
-5567 LGISAD
+5567 LGIRAD

-5583 IAATLAGVFALEDA
+5583 VAATLAGVFALEDA
-5597 IRLVVARGSLMSA
+5597 IRLVVARGSLMWA
-5610 MKAGGMLAINAREE
+5610 MNAGGMLAINAREE
-5624 KVKAIVAQHH
+5624 KVKAIVAQHN

-5642 MDDVIASGEEKDVD
+5642 VDDVIASGAEKDVD

-5676 AGHSRMMDE
+5676 AGHSRMMDDTA
-5685 MVAKFKTLF
+5685 AKFKTLF
-5694 SDIKLNKPAKPFIS
+5694 RDIKLNKPAKPFIS

-5761 SYFVGKYRDAGNYQ
+5761 SYFVGKYKDANNYQ
-5775 SLNTLHL
+5775 SLNTLYL
-5782 LPSAKESNDAYL
+5782 LPSAKEANDAYL

-5816 ESDVFAQATLLRSL
+5816 ESHVFEQATLLRSL

-5848 ETDGTSTDV
+5848 EKENASTDE
-5857 LKMLPKEKWL
+5857 LKMLSKEKWL

-5889 DKTLVVLREDQQG
+5889 NHTLVLLREDQLG
-5902 LYDFTLLSQDVQLVV
+5902 LYDFTLLSQEVQLVV
-5917 LSKKNADAD
+5917 LSKKNASAD
-5926 NIEAGKPI
+5926 NIEAGKLI

-5958 DAIIHTASID
+5958 DAIIHATSID
-5968 NDTDI
+5968 NDADM

-5997 ENLIVLTNGMA
+5997 ENLIVLTNGLA

-6013 DRICPANGTM
+6013 DRISPANGTM

-6085 SNTFVEENL
+6085 SNTFTEESL
-6094 IADGDIILITGG
+6094 IADGDVILITGG

-6130 RTNIYQQN
+6130 RTNIYKHTN

-6164 ADISSPEQ
+6164 ADISSPEE
-6172 IKIMQDAVSQRY
+6172 IKIMQEAVRQRY

-6207 AMKGAFNAKVY
+6207 AMKDAFKAKVY

-6226 LELSQVKFVAS
+6226 LELSEVKFVAS

-6282 WQVDGFETGVLQGLE
+6282 WQVDSIETGALQGLE

-6336 KRELFKPV
+6336 KRELFKPII
-6344 SPQVAISEI
+6344 PQTVISQI
-6353 DILEKEYSEEEYQ
+6353 DILEKEYSEAEYQ
-6366 VALVFAE
+6366 VALIFAE

-6419 RTVALLLRNSK
+6419 RTIALLLRNSK
-6430 GQARISIPRTN
+6430 GQARINIPRTN

-6487 LSEIVARHEVLRSTI
+6487 LREIVARHEVLRSTI
-6502 EGREHQAVQI
+6502 EGREHQAIQI
-6512 VHEEPLVMEEVV
+6512 VHEKPLAMEEVV
-6524 LSLQD
+6524 LSGQD
-6529 NLDAMLVAD
+6529 TLEAMLIED
-6538 INRPFDLRHVYP
+6538 INRPFDLRHAYP

-6556 RIQAEGIDERI
+6556 RIQTEGMDERI

-6585 FQKELLAYCQAYMQK
+6585 FQRELLAYCQAYMRK

-6669 NKEISNRLRAL
+6669 NKEISNRLRTL
-6680 VKQHGVTLYSA
+6680 VKQQGVTLYSA
-6691 LLGGINILLGKYS
+6691 LLGGINILLSKYT
-6704 GQNDILVG
+6704 GQNDILLG
-6712 GPIANRHYRQT
+6712 GPIANRHHRQT

-6775 GVERDLTRH
+6775 GVERDLSRH
-6784 PLFQVAFSVQSFG
+6784 PLFQVAFALQSFG
-6797 SKAFEGQHDYLKP
+6797 SKAFDEHQISLKP

-6825 IFMDDSHEEI
+6825 IFMDDSNEEI

-6846 RKETISRLI
+6846 REETISRLI
-6855 QHYIYL
+6855 QHYTYL

-6868 PEKIYSTCCLLS
+6868 PEKAYSTCCLLS

-6888 YERNVATR
+6888 YERNASAR
-6896 AYAGDTTIHQ
+6896 AYPGDINLYQH
-6906 YFEEQVLKN
+6906 FEAQVLKN

-6923 EDQQLSYRQLNEKSN
+6923 EDQQLSYHQLNEKSN

-6947 YKQKTGEELQRDTLI
+6947 YRQKTGQELKRDTLI
-6962 ALYLDRSLEMVI
+6962 ALCLDRSLEMVI

-6991 SYPQQRTDFILEDTG
+6991 SYPQQRIDFILEDTG
-7006 AAIVLSHRGISGV
+7006 AAIVLSHRRISGV
-7019 QLPAEKVLY
+7019 HLPEEKVLY
-7028 TDLTEACYLSGD
+7028 TDLTEACYHSGD
-7040 TTNLPVYNTAR
+7040 TANLPAYSAAH

-7059 SGTTGKPKGVMIE
+7059 SGTSGNPKGVMIE
-7072 QHHVLSFAVENNFI
+7072 QHQVLSFAVDNNFI
-7086 DYNKAATVAGLS
+7086 DYDKAATVAGIS

-7123 RHYLLDLPLLD
+7123 KHCLLDLPLLD

-7140 NIDTSFFTT
+7140 NIDTTFVTT

-7159 SRCLSVLKQIFF
+7159 SRCLAVLKQIFV
-7171 GGEACSIEVVND
+7171 GGEACSIDIVND

-7195 GYGPT
+7195 AYGPT
-7200 ENIVFSAYCNLTD
+7200 ENIVFSSYCHLTD
-7213 YDTATVAPI
+7213 YNTAAVVPI

-7235 SGLQPVP
+7235 TGLQPVP

-7285 HTRLYKTGDLVRWLP
+7285 YTRLYKTGDLVKWLP
-7300 DGNIAYMGRNDEQVK
+7300 DGNIAYVGRNDEQVK

-7341 LVKERPTVSGTAKY
+7341 LVKERPTVSGSAKY
-7355 IVGYYVPDRS
+7355 LVGYFVPDRS
-7365 ASLTQDF
+7365 APETASLTQDL
-7372 ILDKL
+7372 ILHKL

-7394 SFPLTVNGKL
+7394 SFPLTANGKL
-7404 DKRALPDA
+7404 DRRALPDP

-7418 EYVPPVTDNEIAS
+7418 QYVPPVTDTEIAS

-7448 DFFRIGG
+7448 DFFKIGG

-7466 MSRVLGAEISVAD
+7466 MSRALGAEISVAD

-7488 LLKNVIM
+7488 LLRNVTM
-7495 LTVGEKNIEKE
+7495 LTVGEENIEKE